1 MLYGMVLLPV
11 FIYEMCK
18 EEKYCIFTTRDILM
32 GNLSILCVTISI
44 TCFTHAL
51 KYGKGGVVQA
61 IDSLKVIVQTVLG
74 VIITGVIPSLV
85 QMIGMFCGLVGVF
98 IIIF

>member
-1 MLYGMVLLPV
+1 MA
-11 FIYEMCK
+11 
-18 EEKYCIFTTRDILM
+18 
-32 GNLSILCVTISI
+32 NLSILNVTISI

-74 VIITGVIPSLV
+74 VIITGIIPSMV
-85 QMIGMFCGLVGVF
+85 
-98 IIIF
+98 